1 MRELEFLINL
11 INRLPL
17 MELEINCTLLI
28 GGRII
33 EGELIP
39 AKMYYRL
46 LSERLQRTGPFTGET
61 ERTVVGALVNIF
73 DNFAGLSFNLENP
86 RDTPSLSDEDLQD
99 IYLQRAVLHTESE
112 GLTHLGLLH
121 LRPLAVQGFRLG
133 SSRSLR

>member
-1 MRELEFLINL
+1 MRWINPGKMRELEFLINL

-46 LSERLQRTGPFTGET
+46 LSERLQRTGPFSGET

-99 IYLQRAVLHTESE
+99 IYLQRAVLHTETE
-112 GLTHLGLLH
+112 GLTHLG
-121 LRPLAVQGFRLG
+121 
-133 SSRSLR
+133 